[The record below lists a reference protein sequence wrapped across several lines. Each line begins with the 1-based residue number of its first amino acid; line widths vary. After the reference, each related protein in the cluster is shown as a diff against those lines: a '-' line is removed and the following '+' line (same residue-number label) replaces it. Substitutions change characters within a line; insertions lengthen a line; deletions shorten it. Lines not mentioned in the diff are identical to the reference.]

1 MLYSIKTLQ
10 HRLAIQV
17 TLGLFIFSFIAGIFT
32 YQYSY
37 KRQLELSVTFQNQ
50 LVRTIQSQAE
60 VAAFASNEEIGRD
73 ILNGLLTNPLFMGVR
88 LESTEIF
95 KLEKISDSYKS
106 VGKEQIIDFNRGM
119 TYPLLSPVD
128 GEERIGT
135 LTVVRNDEHI
145 RSEAARVSKDIT
157 FLMLSQLLMAAIL
170 IVWVSRK
177 VITKPV
183 AELAKE
189 VVSVRP
195 GENSRI
201 TVQKIH
207 LYDEIGMLSGSIN
220 SLIDAAENALS
231 ESVLARKAAES
242 ANRAK
247 SEFLDNSGEGFLS
260 FGPDMLIDPEY
271 SHECESIFEQILIS
285 PTRSPLPNGDG
296 DNNYSL
302 PLGMVGEGQN
312 NYLESYGSD
321 SSNKNIRNNDIK
333 GLNVSDL
340 LFEDEDYSK
349 KQGFEK
355 TIELIFNETLDLK
368 RELYLSLLQTTYNI
382 GDKHVK
388 AKYQLIA
395 NETKMMLVL
404 TDITREKILEQHVEN
419 ERKRLKFVIT
429 AVRETRDFFAIL
441 DELNQFK
448 QTTLPHLF
456 ARIKQSVGAISE
468 HQDFINNING
478 HQSFINEIL
487 YESYRHVHTFKGL
500 FAQQEFLSF
509 PEFLHEIETKISK
522 LIGKLSGIM
531 VGNGNGNN
539 NINEV
544 DGNIKDANIVGPVN
558 VVGSIDPHFYVA
570 QLCEEIEKFVQSFQ
584 SENVLEQDLVIIR
597 AFLGDEFI
605 ERRGDIIIS
614 SELASKIES
623 MATALIEKMGQNI
636 DNETLKILEQVKH
649 LRDVDIKSL
658 LTPHVEGALRL
669 AERLGKYI
677 NPFKVEGDFVGV
689 HPDKFAPFIRSL
701 VNVFRN
707 AIDHGIEESYER
719 IEAEKDEYA
728 TIECE
733 VKKLELFDNNRDC
746 VEITISDDGR
756 GINLIAVKDKVVAK
770 GLIALEQVERMGK
783 DELIDL
789 IFLDDFST
797 KDSVSAMSGRGM
809 GLSAVKTELEKLDG
823 KVEIDTEEG
832 RGSCFKFYIPL

>member
-17 TLGLFIFSFIAGIFT
+17 TLGLLIFSFIAGIFT
-32 YQYSY
+32 YEYSY
-37 KRQLELSVTFQNQ
+37 KHQLEVGVIFQNQ

-60 VAAFASNEEIGRD
+60 VAAFASNKEIGQD
-73 ILNGLLTNPLFMGVR
+73 ILNGLLTNPLLIGVR
-88 LESTEIF
+88 IESTESF
-95 KLEKISDSYKS
+95 RLEKISDSYKS

-145 RSEAARVSKDIT
+145 RSEAARASRDIT

-183 AELAKE
+183 AELTKE
-189 VVSVRP
+189 VVLVRP

-201 TVQKIH
+201 AVQKNH
-207 LYDEIGMLSGSIN
+207 LYDEIGMLSASIN

-231 ESVLARKAAES
+231 ESVLARKAAEA

-271 SHECESIFEQILIS
+271 SHECESIFEQILLS
-285 PTRSPLPNGDG
+285 NKFS
-296 DNNYSL
+296 NN
-302 PLGMVGEGQN
+302 QC
-312 NYLESYGSD
+312 SD
-321 SSNKNIRNNDIK
+321 SSDPNNRNNIK

-340 LFEDEDYSK
+340 LFENEDYAK
-349 KQGFEK
+349 KEGFEK

-368 RELYLSLLQTTYNI
+368 RELYISLLQTTYNI

-429 AVRETRDFFAIL
+429 AVRETRDFFAIV

-448 QTTLPHLF
+448 QITLPHLF
-456 ARIKQSVGAISE
+456 TRIKQSVGAISE
-468 HQDFINNING
+468 HQNFINNINE
-478 HQSFINEIL
+478 HQDLINEML
-487 YESYRHVHTFKGL
+487 YEMYRHIHTFKGL
-500 FAQQEFLSF
+500 FAQQEFIYF
-509 PEFLHEIETKISK
+509 PQFLHEMETQISKTIGKISTD
-522 LIGKLSGIM
+522 S
-531 VGNGNGNN
+531 N
-539 NINEV
+539 
-544 DGNIKDANIVGPVN
+544 
-558 VVGSIDPHFYVA
+558 FYFD
-570 QLCEEIEKFVQSFQ
+570 QFFEEIEKFVQNFQ
-584 SENVLEQDLVIIR
+584 NENVLDEDLLIIR

-605 ERRGDIIIS
+605 ERRGDVIIS
-614 SELASKIES
+614 SELASEIES

-636 DNETLKILEQVKH
+636 DNETRNILEQVKH

-707 AIDHGIEESYER
+707 AIDHGIEEPDER
-719 IEAEKDEYA
+719 IELEKDEYA
-728 TIECE
+728 TLECQ
-733 VKKLELFDNNRDC
+733 VRKLESFDNNRDY
-746 VEITISDDGR
+746 VQITISDDG
-756 GINLIAVKDKVVAK
+756 K
-770 GLIALEQVERMGK
+770 G
-783 DELIDL
+783 IDL
-789 IFLDDFST
+789 IAI
-797 KDSVSAMSGRGM
+797 KDKIVA
-809 GLSAVKTELEKLDG
+809 K
-823 KVEIDTEEG
+823 
-832 RGSCFKFYIPL
+832 

>member
-1 MLYSIKTLQ
+1 MRYSIKTLQ

-60 VAAFASNEEIGRD
+60 VAAFVSNEEIGND
-73 ILNGLLTNPLFMGVR
+73 IINGLLTNPLFMAVR

-95 KLEKISDSYKS
+95 KLEKIAQA
-106 VGKEQIIDFNRGM
+106 EQISDKRTNIDFNRGM

-145 RSEAARVSKDIT
+145 RSEAASVSKDIT
-157 FLMLSQLLMAAIL
+157 FLLLSQLIMAALL

-183 AELAKE
+183 AELAKD
-189 VVSVRP
+189 VVLVKP

-201 TVQKIH
+201 TVEKIH

-260 FGPDMLIDPEY
+260 FGTDMLVDPEY
-271 SHECESIFEQILIS
+271 SHECTSIFEQILLS
-285 PTRSPLPNGDG
+285 NKFS
-296 DNNYSL
+296 DNQCFDS
-302 PLGMVGEGQN
+302 
-312 NYLESYGSD
+312 SD
-321 SSNKNIRNNDIK
+321 SNNKNIVNNNIK

-340 LFEDEDYSK
+340 LFGDEDYAK
-349 KQGFEK
+349 KQCFEK

-368 RELYLSLLQTTYNI
+368 RELYLSLLQPTYKI
-382 GDKHVK
+382 GDKHIK

-395 NETKMMLVL
+395 NNTKMMLVL

-448 QTTLPHLF
+448 QSTLPHLF
-456 ARIKQSVGAISE
+456 TRMKHSACAISK
-468 HQDFINNING
+468 HQDFINNIND
-478 HQSFINEIL
+478 HQNFINEIL
-487 YESYRHVHTFKGL
+487 YEIYRHIHTFKGL
-500 FAQQEFLSF
+500 FAQQEFIFF
-509 PEFLHEIETKISK
+509 PEFLHEMETKISK
-522 LIGKLSGIM
+522 LIGKLSGI
-531 VGNGNGNN
+531 VVVNGNGNN
-539 NINEV
+539 NIDEV
-544 DGNIKDANIVGPVN
+544 DVNIKDSNIVGSTDSN
-558 VVGSIDPHFYVA
+558 FYFA
-570 QLCEEIEKFVQSFQ
+570 QLCKEVGNFVQHFQ
-584 SENVLEQDLVIIR
+584 HENVLEQDLVIIC
-597 AFLGDEFI
+597 AFLGDEFV
-605 ERRGDIIIS
+605 ERRGDVVIS

-623 MATALIEKMGQNI
+623 IANSLIEKIGQNI
-636 DNETLKILEQVKH
+636 DNETLNILEQVKR
-649 LRDVDIKSL
+649 LRYVDIKLL

-677 NPFKVEGDFVGV
+677 NPFKVEGDFVSV

-707 AIDHGIEESYER
+707 AIDHGIEEPDER

-728 TIECE
+728 TIECQ
-733 VKKLELFDNNRDC
+733 VRKLELFDNNRDY
-746 VEITISDDGR
+746 VEIAISDDGR
-756 GINLIAVKDKVVAK
+756 GIDLIAVKDKVVSK
-770 GLIALEQVERMGK
+770 GLIALEQVQKIGK
-783 DELIDL
+783 DELLDL

-823 KVEIDTEEG
+823 KVNIDTEEG